1 MGGGWLNDDTQT
13 CIGDILWFNF
23 TRDEIDQRKV
33 VNWEKKVCIYL
44 CVCYYKPLWEYNMK
58 GYTPIKNHN
67 NNNNEE
73 RKNDTKFFS
82 RFYRFCVSDVAS
94 FIDLLV

>member
-1 MGGGWLNDDTQT
+1 MKLTKEKSW
-13 CIGDILWFNF
+13 I
-23 TRDEIDQRKV
+23 ERK
-33 VNWEKKVCIYL
+33 K
-44 CVCYYKPLWEYNMK
+44 CVYICVYATTSRYESIIWK
-58 GYTPIKNHN
+58 GTPIKNHN

-73 RKNDTKFFS
+73 RKNDTKIFS